1 MCPRRCA
8 RGLDRLRPQ
17 NTRILQSGPATS
29 RCIAPGAPLPF
40 PSLSMPDSMSH
51 SPTRRLFLG
60 GTILVLGGCA
70 TSTGKRTARLPGPI
84 WDPTGPINTPA
95 PVATQPKLT
104 GVLARSSWAKA
115 RPMPTRMDPMTPIQ
129 RITIHHDGMTVFTD
143 TSRSAASGRLES
155 IRRAHLNRRPQPF
168 GDIGYHFA
176 IDPAGRVWAGR
187 PLSWQGAHVRAQNQG
202 NIGIVMLGNYDQQ
215 RLNSSQQQTLIRFLG
230 DQMRKYRIPTSR
242 VATHQEMAATACP
255 GKSLQ
260 AFMRTARNGRL
271 S

>member
-1 MCPRRCA
+1 MYRF
-8 RGLDRLRPQ
+8 
-17 NTRILQSGPATS
+17 
-29 RCIAPGAPLPF
+29 GAPLPF
-40 PSLSMPDSMSH
+40 ASLSMPHSMSH

-70 TSTGKRTARLPGPI
+70 TSTGKRVARLPGPI
-84 WDPTGPINTPA
+84 WDPTDPTNTPSPISPQSGLA
-95 PVATQPKLT
+95 
-104 GVLARSSWAKA
+104 GVLARSSWAKG
-115 RPMPTRMDPMTPIQ
+115 RPKPNRMDPMTPI
-129 RITIHHDGMTVFTD
+129 RRVTIHHDGMSVFTD
-143 TSRSAASGRLES
+143 TSRSAASSRLES
-155 IRRAHLNRRPQPF
+155 IRRSHLGRRPQPF

-230 DQMRKYRIPTSR
+230 DQMRTYRIPTSR